1 MLELDTEGYL
11 AHIQVHDELDFSV
24 ASDKD
29 KDRIKN
35 IMENC
40 VELAVPSKVDVEC
53 GKNWG
58 DAGD

>member
-1 MLELDTEGYL
+1 
-11 AHIQVHDELDFSV
+11 VHDELDFSV
-24 ASDKD
+24 ARDKD
-29 KDRIKN
+29 KNRIKH

-58 DAGD
+58 DAGG